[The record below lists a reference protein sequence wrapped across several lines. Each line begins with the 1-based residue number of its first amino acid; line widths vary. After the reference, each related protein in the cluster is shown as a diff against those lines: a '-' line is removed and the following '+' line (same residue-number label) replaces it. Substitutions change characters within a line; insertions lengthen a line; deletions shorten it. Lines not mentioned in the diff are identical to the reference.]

1 MSQPKSQVHPFEYD
15 DNKKD
20 DEVQFSQKD
29 RCLGRFCLSLTKI
42 NGNMDAYCEY
52 FANKNVVLDIVFN
65 ALPRSIGQVTFMN
78 NPITGFITFLAL
90 AGAYPGRTFFGVLGI
105 LVAHLAVLFLGL
117 DRKKIR
123 TGFYG
128 YNAFQC
134 SMALCAFLA
143 YPPPTAWTWFMLVM
157 YLCLV
162 SCFSVILQV
171 AVTNLRITEHAL
183 HPMTWSFSLVTLCS
197 VLMALKYNRFPI
209 NEAFV
214 PTIALPTTVNYH
226 GQNISSNDWKWTLV
240 VNPGP
245 MNFQDVMLSTLRGV
259 SQVYLNN
266 NAVSGFFLLLGMMFC
281 SRISAVASF
290 VGSLIGV
297 GTAQF
302 MGVEHDQIREGIW
315 GYCGALAALSIAGI
329 FYVLSFRSFVVALF
343 AACVATFINA
353 GLASYLSVF
362 GIPTMSFGFLLCN
375 IMFSL
380 VQRNLFGLTMVPL
393 EQMSTAEENLARYR
407 RKLLQRAE
415 E

>member
-1 MSQPKSQVHPFEYD
+1 MD
-15 DNKKD
+15 D
-20 DEVQFSQKD
+20 
-29 RCLGRFCLSLTKI
+29 
-42 NGNMDAYCEY
+42 YCEY
-52 FANKNVVLDIVFN
+52 FANKHVILDIIFN
-65 ALPRSIGQVTFMN
+65 GIPRSIGQVTFMN

-90 AGAYPGRTFFGVLGI
+90 AGPYPGRTLFGVLGI
-105 LVAHLAVLFLGL
+105 IVAHLAVLFLGL
-117 DRKKIR
+117 DRKLIR

-157 YLCLV
+157 YLGLV
-162 SCFSVILQV
+162 SCFSVVLQV
-171 AVTNLRITEHAL
+171 AVTNLRVAEYPL

-209 NEAFV
+209 DESFV
-214 PTIALPTTVNYH
+214 PTIVTPSTVEYH
-226 GQNISSNDWKWTLV
+226 GQNITSNDWKWTLV

-259 SQVYLNN
+259 GQVYLNN
-266 NAVSGFFLLLGMMFC
+266 NAVSGFFLLVAMMFC

-290 VGSLIGV
+290 IGSLVGV

-302 MGVEHDQIREGIW
+302 MGVAHDQIREGIW
-315 GYCGALAALSIAGI
+315 GYCGALAALSVGGI
-329 FYVLSFRSFVVALF
+329 FYVLSFRSFVLALF

-353 GLASYLSVF
+353 GLASWLSPY

-375 IMFSL
+375 SMFSL
-380 VQRNLFGLTMVPL
+380 VQRQLMGLTFVPL
-393 EQMSTAEENLARYR
+393 DQMSTAEENLARHR
-407 RKLLQRAE
+407 NKLLQHAE